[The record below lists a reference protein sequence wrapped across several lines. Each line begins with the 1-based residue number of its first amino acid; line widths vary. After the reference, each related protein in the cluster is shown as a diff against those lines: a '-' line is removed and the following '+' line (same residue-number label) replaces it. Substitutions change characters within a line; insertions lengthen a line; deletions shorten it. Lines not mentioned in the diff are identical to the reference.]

1 MKTFKKHLLLLALL
15 AITVSVFSQEN
26 KTNQNLL
33 YKTGNPTEWPL
44 ELDAVIA
51 APKNHKILLENDK
64 VRVLEV
70 TMAPSEKEA
79 LHHHRWPSVLY
90 IQEADDFVDYDGDGN
105 VIFDSRQIP
114 EPLPMPYTMYKDPEA
129 PHSVVNLSET
139 KPIRLIRVEMK
150 EAHANQNIA
159 IIDGLYKAFAVGD
172 IPTVLGAMEANIVWN
187 EAESNS
193 LADGNPYVGPDA
205 VLNGVF
211 ARLGAEHEYF
221 KLEDIKL
228 HGMDNNQVLAT
239 LRYNAKVK
247 ETGKTYNAQ
256 VAHLWTLKEGKVS
269 AFQQFLDTKKV
280 AEAMEK

>member
-1 MKTFKKHLLLLALL
+1 MKTFEKHLLLLALL

-70 TMAPSEKEA
+70 TMAPGEKEA

-90 IQEADDFVDYDGDGN
+90 IQEADDFVDYDDDGN

-159 IIDGLYKAFAVGD
+159 IVDGLYKAFAVGD

-228 HGMDNNQVLAT
+228 HGMDNNRVLAT

>member
-70 TMAPSEKEA
+70 TMAPGEKEA

-228 HGMDNNQVLAT
+228 HGMDNNRVLAT